1 MKRCMWGLMMIMVL
15 GLYGCSANMENQTRQ
30 STDDETYEILQVL
43 PKTIEGFNYVNAH
56 TYPEPWGYSLRYVY
70 QGNQQIHS
78 DIYIYPVPEGALKY
92 QHKDIVAG
100 MTSQAL
106 REIEIAM
113 NKGMYS
119 DFNIINK
126 RAFKIQDN
134 ITTRVDVQLVR
145 NNWEMFSLLFVTER
159 NGTVLKARMTM
170 PYNELNKNNEAWQ
183 KFVEQAFS
191 IILGNLDKA

>member
-1 MKRCMWGLMMIMVL
+1 M
-15 GLYGCSANMENQTRQ
+15 
-30 STDDETYEILQVL
+30 
-43 PKTIEGFNYVNAH
+43 
-56 TYPEPWGYSLRYVY
+56 
-70 QGNQQIHS
+70 
-78 DIYIYPVPEGALKY
+78 PEGALKY

-134 ITTRVDVQLVR
+134 IITRVDVQLVR
-145 NNWEMFSLLFVTER
+145 NNWEMFSLLFVTEH

-170 PYNELNKNNEAWQ
+170 AYNELNKNNEAWQ